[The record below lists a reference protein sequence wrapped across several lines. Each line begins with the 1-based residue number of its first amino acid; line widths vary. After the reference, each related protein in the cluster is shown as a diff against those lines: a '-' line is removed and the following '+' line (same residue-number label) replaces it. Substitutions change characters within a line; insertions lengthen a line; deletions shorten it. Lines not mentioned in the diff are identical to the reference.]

1 MSDMT
6 DAAVPEHAQ
15 SNATA
20 PESRGATRAA
30 RNTLDVERVRAD
42 FPILH
47 QEIYGKPLAY
57 LDNAASSQK
66 PRPVMDAMTEAME
79 SYYSN
84 VHRGV
89 HRLSQ
94 VATDHYEGA
103 REKVAQFINAP
114 KSDEVIFTRGATE
127 AINLVASS
135 YGRAF
140 LKPGQ
145 EVLITALE
153 HHSNIVPWQLLRDQL
168 GIKLTIAPVE
178 PDGSVRP
185 EAVTDLINENT
196 GVVAIAHVSN
206 ALGTVLPVREI
217 ADAAHA
223 QGVPVL
229 VDGCQAIPHQKV
241 DVQALGADFY
251 AFSGHKMY
259 GPTGIGVL
267 WGRMDL
273 LKRMPPYQ
281 GGGEM
286 IYSVSFEEST
296 FKGPPHGFEAGTP
309 AIVEA
314 IGLGAAADWLAAH
327 DLDAVAAHEQRLLD
341 YATKRLSAIEGLKI
355 WGRAEHKAA
364 IVSFT
369 MDQAHAH
376 DVGTIVDR
384 AGVAIRAGHHCAQ
397 PLMERYGLESTVR
410 ASFGIY
416 NTEQE
421 VDQLADALGFVR
433 ELFG

>member
-1 MSDMT
+1 MT
-6 DAAVPEHAQ
+6 DAAVPRHAD
-15 SNATA
+15 SNVAATDA
-20 PESRGATRAA
+20 SGHQRSA

-47 QEIYGKPLAY
+47 QELYGKPLAY

-66 PRPVMDAMTEAME
+66 PRPVIAAMTEAME
-79 SYYSN
+79 TYYAN

-94 VATDHYEGA
+94 VSTDHYEGA
-103 REKVAQFINAP
+103 REKVARFINAP
-114 KSDEVIFTRGATE
+114 RTDEVIFTRGATE

-168 GIKLTIAPVE
+168 GITLRVAPVE
-178 PDGSVRP
+178 EDGSVRP
-185 EAVTDLINENT
+185 EAVIQLINENT
-196 GVVAIAHVSN
+196 GMVAISQVSN
-206 ALGTVLPVREI
+206 ALGSVLPVRQI

-223 QGVPVL
+223 SGIPVL

-267 WGRMDL
+267 WGRHDL
-273 LKRMPPYQ
+273 LTQMPPYQ

-286 IYSVSFEEST
+286 ITSVSFEEST

-314 IGLGAAADWLAAH
+314 IGLGAAADWLEAH
-327 DLDAVAAHEQRLLD
+327 DLEAVAAHEHRLLE
-341 YATKRLSAIEGLKI
+341 YATERLSAIEGLRI
-355 WGRAEHKAA
+355 WGRAENKAA

-397 PLMERYGLESTVR
+397 PLMERYGLSSTVR

-421 VDQLADALGFVR
+421 VDQLADALQVVK

>member
-1 MSDMT
+1 MT

-20 PESRGATRAA
+20 PASHGATRVA

-47 QEIYGKPLAY
+47 QKLYDKPLAY

-79 SYYSN
+79 TYYSN

-94 VATDHYEGA
+94 VSTDHYEGA

-178 PDGSVRP
+178 QDGSVRP
-185 EAVTDLINENT
+185 EAVTELINEST
-196 GVVAIAHVSN
+196 GLVAIAHVSN

-341 YATKRLSAIEGLKI
+341 YATERLSAIEGLKI

-384 AGVAIRAGHHCAQ
+384 AGVCIRAGHHCAQ
-397 PLMERYGLESTVR
+397 PLMARYGLESTVR

>member
-15 SNATA
+15 SHATA
-20 PESRGATRAA
+20 PESSGHTRAA

-79 SYYSN
+79 SYYAN

-94 VATDHYEGA
+94 VSTDHYEGA
-103 REKVAQFINAP
+103 REKVARFINAP
-114 KSDEVIFTRGATE
+114 HSDEVIFTRGATE
-127 AINLVASS
+127 AINLVAWS

-145 EVLITALE
+145 EVLITELE
-153 HHSNIVPWQLLRDQL
+153 HHSNIVPWQMLRDQL
-168 GIKLTIAPVE
+168 GIKLRVAPVDD
-178 PDGSVRP
+178 DGTLRA
-185 EAVTDLINENT
+185 EAVIDLIGENT
-196 GVVAIAHVSN
+196 GMVAISHVSN
-206 ALGTVLPVREI
+206 ALGTILPVRQI

-223 QGVPVL
+223 KGVPVL
-229 VDGCQAIPHQKV
+229 VDGCQATPHQKV

-267 WGRMDL
+267 WGRLDL

-286 IYSVSFEEST
+286 IISVSFEEST

-327 DLDAVAAHEQRLLD
+327 DLDAVAAHEHRLLE
-341 YATKRLSAIEGLKI
+341 YATERLSAIEGLNI
-355 WGRAEHKAA
+355 VGRARDKAA

-397 PLMERYGLESTVR
+397 PLMERYGLSSTVR

-421 VDQLADALGFVR
+421 IDQLADALGFVR

>member
-1 MSDMT
+1 MT
-6 DAAVPEHAQ
+6 DAPAPEHAEP
-15 SNATA
+15 SPVAA
-20 PESRGATRAA
+20 DGRGPAGSG

-47 QEIYGKPLAY
+47 QELYGRPLAY

-66 PRPVMDAMTEAME
+66 PRPVMDAMTRAME
-79 SYYSN
+79 SYYAN

-94 VATDHYEGA
+94 VSTDHYEGA
-103 REKVAQFINAP
+103 REKIAQFINAP
-114 KSDEVIFTRGATE
+114 KSAEVIFTRGATE
-127 AINLVASS
+127 AINLVAWS

-140 LKPGQ
+140 LRPGQ
-145 EVLITALE
+145 EVLITELE
-153 HHSNIVPWQLLRDQL
+153 HHSNIVPWQMLRDQL
-168 GIKLTIAPVE
+168 GIRLRVAPVDD
-178 PDGSVRP
+178 DGTVRA
-185 EAVTDLINENT
+185 EAVANLITADT
-196 GVVAIAHVSN
+196 GLVAIAHVSN

-217 ADAAHA
+217 AEAAHA

-229 VDGCQAIPHQKV
+229 VDGCQATPHQRI

-273 LKRMPPYQ
+273 LERMPPYQ

-286 IYSVSFEEST
+286 ITSVSFEAST
-296 FKGPPHGFEAGTP
+296 FKEPPHGFEAGTP

-327 DLDAVAAHEQRLLD
+327 DLDAVAAHEHRLLA
-341 YATKRLSAIEGLKI
+341 YATERLSAIEGLNI
-355 WGRAEHKAA
+355 VGRAHDKAA

-369 MDQAHAH
+369 MDQAHPH

-397 PLMERYGLESTVR
+397 PLMDRYGLSATVR

-421 VDQLADALGFVR
+421 VDQLADALGFVK